1 MNILKNDHELK
12 QKKPKETKH
21 FRKVNDELRQ
31 ALVDN
36 LETEIPELTRYH
48 RYAKLLDRIPNLNV
62 SVDTIYLMIRIQ
74 NHKWK
79 RLNK

>member
-21 FRKVNDELRQ
+21 FRKVNDVLRQ

-36 LETEIPELTRYH
+36 LENEIPELTRYH

-62 SVDTIYLMIRIQ
+62 SVGTIYHMIRIQ
-74 NHKWK
+74 NYKWK